1 MKTAVILTAR
11 RERDSDIPYPLIP
24 FDGEKCLI
32 DRTLDILRQL
42 GIVNIIMVTG
52 FKSELFEVY
61 NHEDVTILKN
71 DDYRFTASMA
81 SLAVAKDFIHE
92 DFLLIEGDTFYESK
106 VIECLVNT
114 PHKTC
119 LAITEESGNGD
130 EAFVELNQGFVTKI
144 SKDKHQLANFEGELL
159 GVCKI
164 SYEVYQRMLQ
174 KWTSCSNLYMNYE
187 YLLMDCTSVLERPYI
202 MFKNLIWGD
211 VDNQENMLNLK
222 NYIYPTLRRKE
233 NPFDK
238 ENLMNHLEQIFPDK
252 DIRTLARIEQIGGM
266 SNKNFKVTI
275 GEEEYVLRVP
285 GNGSEGMV
293 VRSNEEQNSLMACRI
308 GISPSIHYFNSETGI
323 KLAEYIK
330 NAETLNHAT
339 IQRRTHLKQIAGI
352 YKKLHQS
359 NVRFNNDFNVFHEI
373 RNYEHLLL
381 KSNVKMYPEYGNIRD
396 KVFQMETRLN
406 DIGIQLAPCH
416 NDSVAENFIKSEDGT
431 IFLIDWEYSGMND
444 PIWDLGALFLESEF
458 TEDSKEY
465 FLDNYFDGKIPSHLD
480 EKLLIYQVLMDVLWS
495 LWTVIKEAKGDDFG
509 TYGKDRLNRAIS
521 NLQKLQYI

>member
-42 GIVNIIMVTG
+42 GIVNIVMVTG
-52 FKSELFEVY
+52 FKSELFEAY

-174 KWTSCSNLYMNYE
+174 KWSSCSNLYMNYE

-238 ENLMNHLEQIFPDK
+238 ENLMNHLEQIFPNK
-252 DIRTLARIEQIGGM
+252 DVRTHAHIEQIGGM

-275 GEEEYVLRVP
+275 GENEYVLRVP

-293 VRSNEEQNSLMACRI
+293 VRTNEEQNSLMACKI
-308 GISPSIHYFNSETGI
+308 GISPSIHYFNSGTGI

-339 IQRRTHLKQIAGI
+339 IQRRAHLKQIAGI

-381 KSNVKMYPEYGNIRD
+381 KSDVKMYPEYGDIRD

-431 IFLIDWEYSGMND
+431 IYLIDWEYSGMND

-458 TEDSKEY
+458 TEDSKDF
-465 FLDNYFDGKIPSHLD
+465 FLDIYFDGKIPNHLE
-480 EKLLIYQVLMDVLWS
+480 EKLLIYEVLMDVLWS
-495 LWTVIKEAKGDDFG
+495 MWTVIKEAKGDDFG
-509 TYGKDRLNRAIS
+509 TYGKDRLQRAIL

>member
-61 NHEDVTILKN
+61 AHEDVIVLKN

-81 SLAVAKDFIHE
+81 SLTVAKDYIHE

-106 VIECLVNT
+106 VIECLVKT

-238 ENLMNHLEQIFPDK
+238 ENLMNHLEQIFP
-252 DIRTLARIEQIGGM
+252 
-266 SNKNFKVTI
+266 
-275 GEEEYVLRVP
+275 P
-285 GNGSEGMV
+285 
-293 VRSNEEQNSLMACRI
+293 
-308 GISPSIHYFNSETGI
+308 
-323 KLAEYIK
+323 
-330 NAETLNHAT
+330 
-339 IQRRTHLKQIAGI
+339 
-352 YKKLHQS
+352 
-359 NVRFNNDFNVFHEI
+359 
-373 RNYEHLLL
+373 
-381 KSNVKMYPEYGNIRD
+381 
-396 KVFQMETRLN
+396 
-406 DIGIQLAPCH
+406 
-416 NDSVAENFIKSEDGT
+416 
-431 IFLIDWEYSGMND
+431 
-444 PIWDLGALFLESEF
+444 
-458 TEDSKEY
+458 
-465 FLDNYFDGKIPSHLD
+465 
-480 EKLLIYQVLMDVLWS
+480 
-495 LWTVIKEAKGDDFG
+495 
-509 TYGKDRLNRAIS
+509 
-521 NLQKLQYI
+521 

>member
-11 RERDSDIPYPLIP
+11 RERDSEIPYPLIP

-81 SLAVAKDFIHE
+81 SLAVAKDYIHE

-106 VIECLVNT
+106 VIERLVNT

-174 KWTSCSNLYMNYE
+174 KWSSCSNLYMNYE

-238 ENLMNHLEQIFPDK
+238 ENLMNHLEQIFPNK
-252 DIRTLARIEQIGGM
+252 DVRTLARIEQIGGM

-275 GEEEYVLRVP
+275 GEDEYVLRVP

-293 VRSNEEQNSLMACRI
+293 VRTNEERNSLMACKI
-308 GISPSIHYFNSETGI
+308 GISPSIHYFNSGTGI

-339 IQRRTHLKQIAGI
+339 IQRRAHLKQIAGI
-352 YKKLHQS
+352 YKNSINRMSDLTTISMCFMKL
-359 NVRFNNDFNVFHEI
+359 EI
-373 RNYEHLLL
+373 M
-381 KSNVKMYPEYGNIRD
+381 S
-396 KVFQMETRLN
+396 
-406 DIGIQLAPCH
+406 
-416 NDSVAENFIKSEDGT
+416 
-431 IFLIDWEYSGMND
+431 IFY
-444 PIWDLGALFLESEF
+444 
-458 TEDSKEY
+458 
-465 FLDNYFDGKIPSHLD
+465 
-480 EKLLIYQVLMDVLWS
+480 
-495 LWTVIKEAKGDDFG
+495 
-509 TYGKDRLNRAIS
+509 
-521 NLQKLQYI
+521 